1 MNKFLKPQAPDSA
14 CLAAIA
20 RKSEFVPVLNEVRHE
35 DISIA
40 KLSNTPEMRIGG
52 VEA

>member
-1 MNKFLKPQAPDSA
+1 
-14 CLAAIA
+14 
-20 RKSEFVPVLNEVRHE
+20 VLNEVRHE

-52 VEA
+52 VEAWFHAFLNSTHDGG